1 MACSHPYKGYWSRR
15 RHPVTGNRFVVFN
28 PSQGFVDD
36 PVYVPC
42 GKCITCR
49 LAKSFEWSVR
59 CTCES
64 YFYKENYFLTLTYD
78 NEHLPADRQLNRLHF
93 QQFMKRLR
101 WHFRGYT
108 LKVFY
113 CGEYGDK
120 RNRPHYHAI
129 IFGLPLAEK
138 NYRLY
143 PVNYSRKGNKNY
155 VNDKITQLW
164 GFGLVTIGS
173 FSSSSASY
181 VAQYTL
187 KKAKYNSRCTKL
199 VKPFI
204 GMSLRMPIGY
214 SFFEKYYSQLF
225 IRDKFSFYF
234 GTERVLLSPLRFFK
248 RLLAKNYPYLYWKY
262 VERPLR
268 GKRNRLRVE
277 QFLLRSGKSPDLAS
291 ALDKKIINRYIKEQR
306 LLRRLEERMDL

>member
-1 MACSHPYKGYWSRR
+1 MACSSPLKGYWSRR
-15 RHPVTGNRFVVFN
+15 KHPVTGNRYVVFN
-28 PSQGFVDD
+28 TNDGYVDQ
-36 PVYVPC
+36 PVVVPC

-49 LAKSFEWSVR
+49 LSKSFEWSVR

-64 YFYKENYFLTLTYD
+64 YFYKENYFLTLTY
-78 NEHLPADRQLNRLHF
+78 NSECLPEDRQLNRLHF

-101 WHFRGYT
+101 WHFRGYK

-129 IFGLPLAEK
+129 IFGLPLSEK

-143 PVNYSRKGNKNY
+143 PVNYSKKGNKNY
-155 VNDKITQLW
+155 VNDVITNLW
-164 GFGLVTIGS
+164 GKGLVTIGT

-187 KKAKYNSRCTKL
+187 KKAKYNFNCKKS

-214 SFFEKYYSQLF
+214 SFFEKYYMSIF
-225 IRDKFSFYF
+225 TRNKICFYP
-234 GTERVLLSPLRFFK
+234 GSEHLLLPPLRFFK
-248 RLLAKNYPYLYWKY
+248 RLLFKHYPYLYWKF
-262 VERPLR
+262 VERPSR
-268 GKRNRLRVE
+268 GFRWHSFIERVRL
-277 QFLLRSGKSPDLAS
+277 QLALS
-291 ALDKKIINRYIKEQR
+291 AEKTKELDKLLNNRYIKEQR
-306 LLRRLEERMDL
+306 LLRRMEDRIDL